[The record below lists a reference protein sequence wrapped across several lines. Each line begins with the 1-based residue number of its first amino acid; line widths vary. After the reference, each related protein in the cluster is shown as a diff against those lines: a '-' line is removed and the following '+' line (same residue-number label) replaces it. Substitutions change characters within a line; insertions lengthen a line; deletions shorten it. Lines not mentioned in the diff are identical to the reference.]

1 MNKLKT
7 LFLSII
13 IALAVAAIA
22 FAWTNPSGNP
32 PSGGGALYY
41 SGGSVGIG
49 TTEPAEKL
57 EVSGNI
63 KLSGATATYK
73 ITNLAT
79 PTAVSDAANKAYVD
93 AATAIKTWYRT
104 ATTANGAAASTLCA
118 AGYHMCYPG
127 EWLSRRWDTS
137 LGDTG
142 DTWVYAAWVDMH
154 SNSNS
159 TLQGDCIN
167 WTTADPANYGATTYP
182 FYAQEWPS
190 AGTAWNYEC
199 YPCSSSYAAFCCQ
212 D

>member
-127 EWLSRRWDTS
+127 EWVSRRWDST
-137 LGDTG
+137 LGDAG
-142 DTWVYAAWVDMH
+142 DTWGAGAWVDIH
-154 SNSNS
+154 INSYS
-159 TLQGDCIN
+159 RYRGDCN
-167 WTTADPANYGATTYP
+167 SYTTADPTLWGTTAKVHSNSIAFTTATGWLY
-182 FYAQEWPS
+182 FAVGCESVLQ
-190 AGTAWNYEC
+190 
-199 YPCSSSYAAFCCQ
+199 AFCCQ